1 MIVTVQQHILQ
12 DQKRFPGA
20 SGEFSWL
27 LSGITLATKMVQAR
41 VRRAG
46 LTDILVRRPTGE
58 LGNRPRSDCWVAK
71 RSGPAPQ
78 KRRHQFNAGTTTRR
92 GSSPGHEILTMEG

>member
-1 MIVTVQQHILQ
+1 MIVTVQQHILH

-27 LSGITLATKMVQAR
+27 LSGITRATKIVQAR

-46 LTDILVRRPTGE
+46 LSDILGDAGE
-58 LGNRPRSDCWVAK
+58 TNIQGEV
-71 RSGPAPQ
+71 PQ
-78 KRRHQFNAGTTTRR
+78 KLDIYGTEAMMHCRYARGRIGVVTSEENEHPQLTERR
-92 GSSPGHEILTMEG
+92 S